1 MGPDVSIVI
10 EEAPSKETLA
20 VIDRGLDDYNA
31 QFSPEHFEEFVAAL
45 KTPEGEVKGGVYA
58 IVWAGMMFVKWLWI
72 DEAYRGSGRG
82 RALMAVAEAEGRK
95 RGCSAVWLDTFEFQ
109 ARPFYEKLGYEL
121 FGTLDYPAGFKRFFL
136 QKAL

>member
-1 MGPDVSIVI
+1 MLAIHVETP
-10 EEAPSKETLA
+10 PSKETLA
-20 VIDRGLDDYNA
+20 LIDRGLDAYNA

-72 DEAYRGSGRG
+72 EDAYRGGGRG
-82 RALMAVAEAEGRK
+82 RALMETAEAEGRK
-95 RGCSAVWLDTFEFQ
+95 RGCSAAWLDTFEFQ
-109 ARPFYEKLGYEL
+109 AQPFYEKLGYKL

-136 QKAL
+136 TKAL